1 MSDPL
6 ESYHLSSYWQASPMQ
21 RNPVCALTFVVCAD
35 LCNEFGGLQFDI
47 RKSVI
52 TADSLLDFL
61 ADNAWNPP
69 DAEQCYRWLSRHI
82 TNSPPTIMCACAI
95 VSVTIASMTDAP
107 KPLKILGRNLR
118 CLIYGPGNC
127 IYDNLCSAVESDNIQ
142 LSLAT
147 YISTPVLLTSP
158 TPKQTQ
164 NMEAKQYNQYNGT
177 VYQGCTFTTNNTT
190 NNFYGQLPAEDV
202 PSSSVSPESNSGKEP
217 RLKQLFDD
225 PQRTS
230 EESNR
235 FLNFLSD
242 HNISSRLIDSSQDN
256 PILKAVVCFCVK
268 WRNLRYI
275 ESKYSP
281 SAVLRFLTD
290 TCSLQTDRVADRA
303 IANALGVMI
312 KNGYDK
318 VLYQDVCDYF

>member
-1 MSDPL
+1 M
-6 ESYHLSSYWQASPMQ
+6 
-21 RNPVCALTFVVCAD
+21 
-35 LCNEFGGLQFDI
+35 GGHFDI
-47 RKSVI
+47 GI
-52 TADSLLDFL
+52 FL
-61 ADNAWNPP
+61 S
-69 DAEQCYRWLSRHI
+69 QRI
-82 TNSPPTIMCACAI
+82 G
-95 VSVTIASMTDAP
+95 
-107 KPLKILGRNLR
+107 KILTKIRMCPKYPCVAWVDGVS
-118 CLIYGPGNC
+118 
-127 IYDNLCSAVESDNIQ
+127 LCVCRRSWETPSIRAFLMKIM
-142 LSLAT
+142 
-147 YISTPVLLTSP
+147 STS
-158 TPKQTQ
+158 
-164 NMEAKQYNQYNGT
+164 NYYNFGVVNNDHSKHVTVNVPAGT
-177 VYQGCTFTTNNTT
+177 NVADIVRSVFAEDIT
-190 NNFYGQLPAEDV
+190 PAEDV
-202 PSSSVSPESNSGKEP
+202 PSSSVSPESHSEKEP

-225 PQRTS
+225 PKRTE

>member
-1 MSDPL
+1 MNKNYFAPGSNYYD
-6 ESYHLSSYWQASPMQ
+6 HHKDITINVNGA
-21 RNPVCALTFVVCAD
+21 NPAD
-35 LCNEFGGLQFDI
+35 LIRAFMAENAEDI
-47 RKSVI
+47 PS
-52 TADSLLDFL
+52 
-61 ADNAWNPP
+61 
-69 DAEQCYRWLSRHI
+69 
-82 TNSPPTIMCACAI
+82 
-95 VSVTIASMTDAP
+95 
-107 KPLKILGRNLR
+107 
-118 CLIYGPGNC
+118 
-127 IYDNLCSAVESDNIQ
+127 
-142 LSLAT
+142 
-147 YISTPVLLTSP
+147 SP
-158 TPKQTQ
+158 TS
-164 NMEAKQYNQYNGT
+164 
-177 VYQGCTFTTNNTT
+177 NNR
-190 NNFYGQLPAEDV
+190 
-202 PSSSVSPESNSGKEP
+202 PEKEP

-225 PQRTS
+225 PKRTE

-318 VLYQDVCDYF
+318 VMYQDVCDYF

>member
-1 MSDPL
+1 MSIKNFGGIVHIGTYNDHHKEATFHVPPGTNPADLIRAFMSD
-6 ESYHLSSYWQASPMQ
+6 
-21 RNPVCALTFVVCAD
+21 
-35 LCNEFGGLQFDI
+35 
-47 RKSVI
+47 K
-52 TADSLLDFL
+52 
-61 ADNAWNPP
+61 
-69 DAEQCYRWLSRHI
+69 
-82 TNSPPTIMCACAI
+82 
-95 VSVTIASMTDAP
+95 
-107 KPLKILGRNLR
+107 
-118 CLIYGPGNC
+118 
-127 IYDNLCSAVESDNIQ
+127 
-142 LSLAT
+142 
-147 YISTPVLLTSP
+147 
-158 TPKQTQ
+158 
-164 NMEAKQYNQYNGT
+164 
-177 VYQGCTFTTNNTT
+177 
-190 NNFYGQLPAEDV
+190 AEDV
-202 PSSSVSPESNSGKEP
+202 PSSSVSSESHSEKEP

-225 PQRTS
+225 PKRTE

-318 VLYQDVCDYF
+318 VMYEDVCDYF

>member
-1 MSDPL
+1 MGYLSMGLPTLSYIPYVRAFFEKTMSTN
-6 ESYHLSSYWQASPMQ
+6 YINIGTINHKN
-21 RNPVCALTFVVCAD
+21 RNLTINVPAGTNPAD
-35 LCNEFGGLQFDI
+35 LIRAFMTENAEDI
-47 RKSVI
+47 PS
-52 TADSLLDFL
+52 
-61 ADNAWNPP
+61 
-69 DAEQCYRWLSRHI
+69 
-82 TNSPPTIMCACAI
+82 
-95 VSVTIASMTDAP
+95 
-107 KPLKILGRNLR
+107 
-118 CLIYGPGNC
+118 
-127 IYDNLCSAVESDNIQ
+127 
-142 LSLAT
+142 
-147 YISTPVLLTSP
+147 SP
-158 TPKQTQ
+158 TS
-164 NMEAKQYNQYNGT
+164 
-177 VYQGCTFTTNNTT
+177 NNR
-190 NNFYGQLPAEDV
+190 
-202 PSSSVSPESNSGKEP
+202 PEKEP

-225 PQRTS
+225 PKRTE

-242 HNISSRLIDSSQDN
+242 HNISSRHIDSSQDN

-318 VLYQDVCDYF
+318 VMYEDVCDYF

>member
-1 MSDPL
+1 MNINNFGGTINYNDHHKEATFHVPPGTNPADLIRAFMSD
-6 ESYHLSSYWQASPMQ
+6 
-21 RNPVCALTFVVCAD
+21 R
-35 LCNEFGGLQFDI
+35 
-47 RKSVI
+47 
-52 TADSLLDFL
+52 
-61 ADNAWNPP
+61 
-69 DAEQCYRWLSRHI
+69 
-82 TNSPPTIMCACAI
+82 
-95 VSVTIASMTDAP
+95 
-107 KPLKILGRNLR
+107 
-118 CLIYGPGNC
+118 
-127 IYDNLCSAVESDNIQ
+127 
-142 LSLAT
+142 
-147 YISTPVLLTSP
+147 
-158 TPKQTQ
+158 
-164 NMEAKQYNQYNGT
+164 
-177 VYQGCTFTTNNTT
+177 
-190 NNFYGQLPAEDV
+190 AEDV
-202 PSSSVSPESNSGKEP
+202 TPDFSSPVKSESLFEKEP

-225 PQRTS
+225 PKRTE

-242 HNISSRLIDSSQDN
+242 HNIRSRLIDSSQDN
-256 PILKAVVCFCVK
+256 PILKVVVCFCVK

>member
-1 MSDPL
+1 MSTYNYAPGAV
-6 ESYHLSSYWQASPMQ
+6 HLDIRHSNINMSASS
-21 RNPVCALTFVVCAD
+21 LAD
-35 LCNEFGGLQFDI
+35 LIRAFMAENAEDI
-47 RKSVI
+47 PS
-52 TADSLLDFL
+52 
-61 ADNAWNPP
+61 
-69 DAEQCYRWLSRHI
+69 
-82 TNSPPTIMCACAI
+82 
-95 VSVTIASMTDAP
+95 
-107 KPLKILGRNLR
+107 
-118 CLIYGPGNC
+118 
-127 IYDNLCSAVESDNIQ
+127 
-142 LSLAT
+142 
-147 YISTPVLLTSP
+147 SP
-158 TPKQTQ
+158 TS
-164 NMEAKQYNQYNGT
+164 
-177 VYQGCTFTTNNTT
+177 NNR
-190 NNFYGQLPAEDV
+190 
-202 PSSSVSPESNSGKEP
+202 PEKEP

-225 PQRTS
+225 PQRAS

-318 VLYQDVCDYF
+318 VMYEDVCDYF

>member
-1 MSDPL
+1 M
-6 ESYHLSSYWQASPMQ
+6 
-21 RNPVCALTFVVCAD
+21 
-35 LCNEFGGLQFDI
+35 
-47 RKSVI
+47 
-52 TADSLLDFL
+52 
-61 ADNAWNPP
+61 
-69 DAEQCYRWLSRHI
+69 
-82 TNSPPTIMCACAI
+82 
-95 VSVTIASMTDAP
+95 
-107 KPLKILGRNLR
+107 
-118 CLIYGPGNC
+118 
-127 IYDNLCSAVESDNIQ
+127 
-142 LSLAT
+142 
-147 YISTPVLLTSP
+147 
-158 TPKQTQ
+158 
-164 NMEAKQYNQYNGT
+164 
-177 VYQGCTFTTNNTT
+177 TTNHLTIDLFVHLITDPN
-190 NNFYGQLPAEDV
+190 
-202 PSSSVSPESNSGKEP
+202 PSSSPASDNCPKNDFSSVSSESHSEKEP

-225 PQRTS
+225 PKRTE

-312 KNGYDK
+312 KNGYDED
-318 VLYQDVCDYF
+318 LYYDVCDYF

>member
-1 MSDPL
+1 MSI
-6 ESYHLSSYWQASPMQ
+6 
-21 RNPVCALTFVVCAD
+21 RNFGGIIHIGTYNDHHKEATFHVPPGTNPAD
-35 LCNEFGGLQFDI
+35 LI
-47 RKSVI
+47 RAFMS
-52 TADSLLDFL
+52 
-61 ADNAWNPP
+61 
-69 DAEQCYRWLSRHI
+69 
-82 TNSPPTIMCACAI
+82 
-95 VSVTIASMTDAP
+95 
-107 KPLKILGRNLR
+107 
-118 CLIYGPGNC
+118 
-127 IYDNLCSAVESDNIQ
+127 ES
-142 LSLAT
+142 
-147 YISTPVLLTSP
+147 
-158 TPKQTQ
+158 
-164 NMEAKQYNQYNGT
+164 
-177 VYQGCTFTTNNTT
+177 
-190 NNFYGQLPAEDV
+190 AEDV
-202 PSSSVSPESNSGKEP
+202 SFSSVSPESHSEKEP

-225 PQRTS
+225 PKRTE

>member
-1 MSDPL
+1 MSIKNFGGIVHIGTYNDHHKEATFHVP
-6 ESYHLSSYWQASPMQ
+6 PGT
-21 RNPVCALTFVVCAD
+21 NPAD
-35 LCNEFGGLQFDI
+35 LI
-47 RKSVI
+47 RAFMS
-52 TADSLLDFL
+52 
-61 ADNAWNPP
+61 
-69 DAEQCYRWLSRHI
+69 
-82 TNSPPTIMCACAI
+82 
-95 VSVTIASMTDAP
+95 
-107 KPLKILGRNLR
+107 
-118 CLIYGPGNC
+118 
-127 IYDNLCSAVESDNIQ
+127 ES
-142 LSLAT
+142 
-147 YISTPVLLTSP
+147 
-158 TPKQTQ
+158 
-164 NMEAKQYNQYNGT
+164 
-177 VYQGCTFTTNNTT
+177 
-190 NNFYGQLPAEDV
+190 AEDIS
-202 PSSSVSPESNSGKEP
+202 PDTSSSVSPESHSEKEP

-225 PQRTS
+225 PQRTA

-318 VLYQDVCDYF
+318 VMYEDVCDYF

>member
-1 MSDPL
+1 MSIKNFGGIVHIGTYNDHHKEATFHVPPGTNPADLIRAFMSD
-6 ESYHLSSYWQASPMQ
+6 
-21 RNPVCALTFVVCAD
+21 
-35 LCNEFGGLQFDI
+35 
-47 RKSVI
+47 K
-52 TADSLLDFL
+52 
-61 ADNAWNPP
+61 
-69 DAEQCYRWLSRHI
+69 
-82 TNSPPTIMCACAI
+82 
-95 VSVTIASMTDAP
+95 
-107 KPLKILGRNLR
+107 
-118 CLIYGPGNC
+118 
-127 IYDNLCSAVESDNIQ
+127 
-142 LSLAT
+142 
-147 YISTPVLLTSP
+147 
-158 TPKQTQ
+158 
-164 NMEAKQYNQYNGT
+164 
-177 VYQGCTFTTNNTT
+177 
-190 NNFYGQLPAEDV
+190 AEDV
-202 PSSSVSPESNSGKEP
+202 PFSSVKSESHSEKEP

-225 PQRTS
+225 PKRTE

-242 HNISSRLIDSSQDN
+242 HNIRSRLIDSSQDN

-318 VLYQDVCDYF
+318 VMYEDVCDYF

>member
-1 MSDPL
+1 MSIKNFGGIVHIGTYNDHHKEATFHVPPGTNPADLIRAFMSD
-6 ESYHLSSYWQASPMQ
+6 
-21 RNPVCALTFVVCAD
+21 
-35 LCNEFGGLQFDI
+35 
-47 RKSVI
+47 K
-52 TADSLLDFL
+52 
-61 ADNAWNPP
+61 
-69 DAEQCYRWLSRHI
+69 
-82 TNSPPTIMCACAI
+82 
-95 VSVTIASMTDAP
+95 
-107 KPLKILGRNLR
+107 
-118 CLIYGPGNC
+118 
-127 IYDNLCSAVESDNIQ
+127 
-142 LSLAT
+142 
-147 YISTPVLLTSP
+147 
-158 TPKQTQ
+158 
-164 NMEAKQYNQYNGT
+164 
-177 VYQGCTFTTNNTT
+177 
-190 NNFYGQLPAEDV
+190 AEDV
-202 PSSSVSPESNSGKEP
+202 SFSSVSPESNSEKEP

-225 PQRTS
+225 PKRTE

>member
-1 MSDPL
+1 MHMSIKNFGGIVHIGTYNDHHKEATFHVPPGTNPADLIRAFMSD
-6 ESYHLSSYWQASPMQ
+6 
-21 RNPVCALTFVVCAD
+21 R
-35 LCNEFGGLQFDI
+35 
-47 RKSVI
+47 
-52 TADSLLDFL
+52 
-61 ADNAWNPP
+61 
-69 DAEQCYRWLSRHI
+69 
-82 TNSPPTIMCACAI
+82 
-95 VSVTIASMTDAP
+95 
-107 KPLKILGRNLR
+107 
-118 CLIYGPGNC
+118 
-127 IYDNLCSAVESDNIQ
+127 
-142 LSLAT
+142 
-147 YISTPVLLTSP
+147 
-158 TPKQTQ
+158 
-164 NMEAKQYNQYNGT
+164 
-177 VYQGCTFTTNNTT
+177 
-190 NNFYGQLPAEDV
+190 AEDI
-202 PSSSVSPESNSGKEP
+202 PSSSVSSETIVTPVGKESHSEKEP

-225 PQRTS
+225 PKRTE

-318 VLYQDVCDYF
+318 VMYEDVCDYF

>member
-1 MSDPL
+1 MSLFINNNSGPIYND
-6 ESYHLSSYWQASPMQ
+6 
-21 RNPVCALTFVVCAD
+21 
-35 LCNEFGGLQFDI
+35 CN
-47 RKSVI
+47 
-52 TADSLLDFL
+52 
-61 ADNAWNPP
+61 
-69 DAEQCYRWLSRHI
+69 
-82 TNSPPTIMCACAI
+82 
-95 VSVTIASMTDAP
+95 VTIHNGQATVQPPEDITPADA
-107 KPLKILGRNLR
+107 
-118 CLIYGPGNC
+118 
-127 IYDNLCSAVESDNIQ
+127 
-142 LSLAT
+142 
-147 YISTPVLLTSP
+147 
-158 TPKQTQ
+158 
-164 NMEAKQYNQYNGT
+164 
-177 VYQGCTFTTNNTT
+177 
-190 NNFYGQLPAEDV
+190 
-202 PSSSVSPESNSGKEP
+202 SSSVSPESNSGKEP

-225 PQRTS
+225 PKRTE

>member
-1 MSDPL
+1 MSIKNFGGIVHIGTYNDHHKEATFHVP
-6 ESYHLSSYWQASPMQ
+6 PGT
-21 RNPVCALTFVVCAD
+21 NPAD
-35 LCNEFGGLQFDI
+35 LIRAFMAENAEDI
-47 RKSVI
+47 PS
-52 TADSLLDFL
+52 
-61 ADNAWNPP
+61 
-69 DAEQCYRWLSRHI
+69 
-82 TNSPPTIMCACAI
+82 
-95 VSVTIASMTDAP
+95 
-107 KPLKILGRNLR
+107 
-118 CLIYGPGNC
+118 
-127 IYDNLCSAVESDNIQ
+127 
-142 LSLAT
+142 
-147 YISTPVLLTSP
+147 SP
-158 TPKQTQ
+158 TS
-164 NMEAKQYNQYNGT
+164 
-177 VYQGCTFTTNNTT
+177 NNRS
-190 NNFYGQLPAEDV
+190 E
-202 PSSSVSPESNSGKEP
+202 KEP

-225 PQRTS
+225 PKRT
-230 EESNR
+230 EEERNR

>member
-1 MSDPL
+1 MS
-6 ESYHLSSYWQASPMQ
+6 HLSMCMDGWDIVTCFADIVCYPTCLCFFMQ
-21 RNPVCALTFVVCAD
+21 ILKAMSINITNLGGVVNYHDHHRDITINVNGANPAD
-35 LCNEFGGLQFDI
+35 L
-47 RKSVI
+47 
-52 TADSLLDFL
+52 
-61 ADNAWNPP
+61 
-69 DAEQCYRWLSRHI
+69 
-82 TNSPPTIMCACAI
+82 
-95 VSVTIASMTDAP
+95 
-107 KPLKILGRNLR
+107 LR
-118 CLIYGPGNC
+118 AAL
-127 IYDNLCSAVESDNIQ
+127 
-142 LSLAT
+142 
-147 YISTPVLLTSP
+147 
-158 TPKQTQ
+158 
-164 NMEAKQYNQYNGT
+164 
-177 VYQGCTFTTNNTT
+177 
-190 NNFYGQLPAEDV
+190 AEDIEDV
-202 PSSSVSPESNSGKEP
+202 TPDFSSSVSSETIVPPVGKESHSEKEP

-225 PQRTS
+225 PKRTE

>member
-1 MSDPL
+1 MSIKNFGGIVHIGTYNDHHK
-6 ESYHLSSYWQASPMQ
+6 EA
-21 RNPVCALTFVVCAD
+21 TFHVPPGTNTAD
-35 LCNEFGGLQFDI
+35 LI
-47 RKSVI
+47 RAFMS
-52 TADSLLDFL
+52 
-61 ADNAWNPP
+61 
-69 DAEQCYRWLSRHI
+69 
-82 TNSPPTIMCACAI
+82 
-95 VSVTIASMTDAP
+95 
-107 KPLKILGRNLR
+107 
-118 CLIYGPGNC
+118 
-127 IYDNLCSAVESDNIQ
+127 ES
-142 LSLAT
+142 
-147 YISTPVLLTSP
+147 
-158 TPKQTQ
+158 
-164 NMEAKQYNQYNGT
+164 
-177 VYQGCTFTTNNTT
+177 
-190 NNFYGQLPAEDV
+190 AEDIS
-202 PSSSVSPESNSGKEP
+202 PDTSSSVSPESNSGKEH

-225 PQRTS
+225 PQRTA

>member
-1 MSDPL
+1 MSIKNFGGIVHIGTYNDHHK
-6 ESYHLSSYWQASPMQ
+6 EA
-21 RNPVCALTFVVCAD
+21 TFHVPPGTNTAD
-35 LCNEFGGLQFDI
+35 LI
-47 RKSVI
+47 RAFMSE
-52 TADSLLDFL
+52 
-61 ADNAWNPP
+61 N
-69 DAEQCYRWLSRHI
+69 
-82 TNSPPTIMCACAI
+82 
-95 VSVTIASMTDAP
+95 
-107 KPLKILGRNLR
+107 
-118 CLIYGPGNC
+118 
-127 IYDNLCSAVESDNIQ
+127 
-142 LSLAT
+142 
-147 YISTPVLLTSP
+147 
-158 TPKQTQ
+158 
-164 NMEAKQYNQYNGT
+164 
-177 VYQGCTFTTNNTT
+177 
-190 NNFYGQLPAEDV
+190 AEDV
-202 PSSSVSPESNSGKEP
+202 PFSSVKSESHSEKQP

-225 PQRTS
+225 PKRTE

-256 PILKAVVCFCVK
+256 PILKAVVCFCAK

-275 ESKYSP
+275 ETKYSP

>member
-1 MSDPL
+1 MSNNT
-6 ESYHLSSYWQASPMQ
+6 Y
-21 RNPVCALTFVVCAD
+21 N
-35 LCNEFGGLQFDI
+35 NFG
-47 RKSVI
+47 
-52 TADSLLDFL
+52 
-61 ADNAWNPP
+61 
-69 DAEQCYRWLSRHI
+69 
-82 TNSPPTIMCACAI
+82 TINNDH
-95 VSVTIASMTDAP
+95 SKHVTINAP
-107 KPLKILGRNLR
+107 GADISSLVR
-118 CLIYGPGNC
+118 
-127 IYDNLCSAVESDNIQ
+127 SFMSES
-142 LSLAT
+142 
-147 YISTPVLLTSP
+147 
-158 TPKQTQ
+158 
-164 NMEAKQYNQYNGT
+164 
-177 VYQGCTFTTNNTT
+177 
-190 NNFYGQLPAEDV
+190 AEDV
-202 PSSSVSPESNSGKEP
+202 SFSSVSPESNSGKEP

-225 PQRTS
+225 PQRTE

-256 PILKAVVCFCVK
+256 PVLKAIVCFCVK

>member
-1 MSDPL
+1 MSIKNFGGIVHIGTYNDHHKEATFHVP
-6 ESYHLSSYWQASPMQ
+6 AGT
-21 RNPVCALTFVVCAD
+21 NPAD
-35 LCNEFGGLQFDI
+35 LIRAFMSESAEDI
-47 RKSVI
+47 
-52 TADSLLDFL
+52 
-61 ADNAWNPP
+61 NPDDP
-69 DAEQCYRWLSRHI
+69 
-82 TNSPPTIMCACAI
+82 
-95 VSVTIASMTDAP
+95 
-107 KPLKILGRNLR
+107 
-118 CLIYGPGNC
+118 
-127 IYDNLCSAVESDNIQ
+127 
-142 LSLAT
+142 
-147 YISTPVLLTSP
+147 
-158 TPKQTQ
+158 
-164 NMEAKQYNQYNGT
+164 
-177 VYQGCTFTTNNTT
+177 TTN
-190 NNFYGQLPAEDV
+190 A
-202 PSSSVSPESNSGKEP
+202 SSSVSQESHSVKEP

-242 HNISSRLIDSSQDN
+242 HNIRSRLIDSSQDN

-318 VLYQDVCDYF
+318 VMYEDVCDYF